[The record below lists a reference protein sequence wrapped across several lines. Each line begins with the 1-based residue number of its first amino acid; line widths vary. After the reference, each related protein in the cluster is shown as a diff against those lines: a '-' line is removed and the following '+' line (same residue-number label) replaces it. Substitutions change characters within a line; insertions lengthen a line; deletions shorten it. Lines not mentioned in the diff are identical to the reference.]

1 MKNMNFKY
9 NNNNIDKN
17 ASKNYIIN
25 NNKYNKFKIN
35 LIFKVCK
42 IFKNKKNLLKMIINN
57 WIYKWIKIN
66 LTQIKINKDKIYD
79 IKLL

>member
-57 WIYKWIKIN
+57 
-66 LTQIKINKDKIYD
+66 
-79 IKLL
+79 